1 MHIGRDTT
9 LKPRARDRVDG
20 PLPLVILLQRERA
33 AVADQDGPRKATL
46 DRHVGDD
53 LERASCGIG
62 AFVDV
67 EVELPALALREF
79 EEDSEPVAQ
88 IRLHADGGAE
98 NPRPISVEHRFDVGH
113 VCGRSPYGRW

>member
-1 MHIGRDTT
+1 M
-9 LKPRARDRVDG
+9 
-20 PLPLVILLQRERA
+20 
-33 AVADQDGPRKATL
+33 ADQDGSRKAAL
-46 DRHVGDD
+46 NRHVGDD

-79 EEDSEPVAQ
+79 EEDAEPVTQ
-88 IRLHADGGAE
+88 IRLHADSGAE

-113 VCGRSPYGRW
+113 V